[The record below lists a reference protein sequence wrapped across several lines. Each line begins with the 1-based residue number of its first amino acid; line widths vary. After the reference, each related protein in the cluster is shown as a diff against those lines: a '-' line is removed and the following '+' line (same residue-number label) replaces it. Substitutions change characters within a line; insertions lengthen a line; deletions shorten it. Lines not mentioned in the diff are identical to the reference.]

1 MQMLRGQEQDLVL
14 ELREGSRSAFLSL
27 YNLHVKK
34 IYAYSLNIIK
44 SPNLAQDI
52 TQDVF
57 IKLWETAAQLKPE
70 HSLQAYLFTITRNL
84 SLNVLRGAA
93 NEHWITDEIAAYAID
108 KSEDGMAYTERRQT
122 AALMRAAI
130 SQLPPQ
136 RRKIYEMCHQDGY
149 SYKQAAEKLGI
160 TDGTINSQMVKAL
173 RFIKGY
179 LIRNGALF
187 FMFFIKF

>member
-130 SQLPPQ
+130 LQLPPQ

>member
-1 MQMLRGQEQDLVL
+1 MQMLRDQERDLVL
-14 ELREGSRSAFLSL
+14 ELREGSRPAFLRL
-27 YNLHVKK
+27 YHMHVKK
-34 IYAYSLNIIK
+34 IYAYSLSIIK

-57 IKLWETAAQLKPE
+57 IRLWESAAQLKPE
-70 HSLQAYLFTITRNL
+70 HSLTAFLFTITRNL
-84 SLNVLRGAA
+84 SLNVLRSAA

-122 AALMRAAI
+122 VALMNAAI

-136 RRKIYEMCHQDGY
+136 RKKIYELCHQEGY
-149 SYKQAAEKLGI
+149 SYRQAAEILGI

-179 LIRNGALF
+179 LLRNGALF
-187 FMFFIKF
+187 FLFLIKF

>member
-1 MQMLRGQEQDLVL
+1 MQMLMDHEQDLVL
-14 ELREGSRSAFLSL
+14 ELKDGSRSAFLSL

-57 IKLWETAAQLKPE
+57 IKLWETSSQLKPE

-84 SLNVLRGAA
+84 SLNVLRSAA
-93 NEHWITDEIAAYAID
+93 KEHWITDEIAAYAID

-130 SQLPPQ
+130 SELPPQ

-187 FMFFIKF
+187 FMFFLKF

>member
-1 MQMLRGQEQDLVL
+1 MQLLRGQEQDLL
-14 ELREGSRSAFLSL
+14 LALKGGSRSAFLQL

-34 IYAYSLNIIK
+34 IYAYSLSIIK

-70 HSLQAYLFTITRNL
+70 LSLQAYLFTITRNL
-84 SLNVLRGAA
+84 SLNVLRSAA
-93 NEHWITDEIAAYAID
+93 KEHWITDEIAAYALD
-108 KSEDGMAYTERRQT
+108 SAEDGMAYTERRQT
-122 AALMRAAI
+122 AALMNDAI
-130 SQLPPQ
+130 AQLPPQ
-136 RRKIYEMCHQDGY
+136 RRKIYELCHQEGY

-179 LIRNGALF
+179 LLRNGALF
-187 FMFFIKF
+187 FLFFIKY